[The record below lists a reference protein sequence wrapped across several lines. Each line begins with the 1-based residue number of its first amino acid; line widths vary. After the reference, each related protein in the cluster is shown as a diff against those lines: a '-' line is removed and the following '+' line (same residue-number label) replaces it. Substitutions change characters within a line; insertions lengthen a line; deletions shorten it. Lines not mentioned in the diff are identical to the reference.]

1 MIPLRVRQLLAV
13 LILLAALAVV
23 MGLVIGPWFAEFQ
36 NGHER
41 IEQLRQRLEV
51 YQRLVTDL
59 PAQEARLEELKRDD
73 PLGRLVLAESRPSL
87 AGAELQQQ
95 IGRLVGETGAQLV
108 SIQIVSTSE
117 SAAPL
122 PSVGL
127 KVHMR
132 GETDQMVRLLYALAY
147 HEPLLLLD
155 NLVVLSNP
163 RVDMQRIR
171 QAEDLKA
178 APSLDVSF
186 DLKGYIAKEAAP

>member
-36 NGHER
+36 SGHER
-41 IEQLRQRLEV
+41 IEQLRQRLE
-51 YQRLVTDL
+51 QRI
-59 PAQEARLEELKRDD
+59 AQAVRRGGFGARLAELKRDD

-108 SIQIVSTSE
+108 SIQIVSTTE
-117 SAAPL
+117 SDAPL

-147 HEPLLLLD
+147 HKPLLLLD

>member
-36 NGHER
+36 SGHER

-51 YQRLVTDL
+51 YQRLVADL
-59 PAQEARLEELKRDD
+59 PAQEARLAELKRDD

-108 SIQIVSTSE
+108 SIQIVSTTE
-117 SAAPL
+117 SDAPL

>member
-36 NGHER
+36 SGHER

-51 YQRLVTDL
+51 YQRLVADL
-59 PAQEARLEELKRDD
+59 PAQEARLAELKRDD

-108 SIQIVSTSE
+108 SIQIVSTTE
-117 SAAPL
+117 SDAPL

-132 GETDQMVRLLYALAY
+132 GETDT
-147 HEPLLLLD
+147 
-155 NLVVLSNP
+155 S
-163 RVDMQRIR
+163 QR
-171 QAEDLKA
+171 
-178 APSLDVSF
+178 
-186 DLKGYIAKEAAP
+186 